1 MNVQMKE
8 CRDWDMESDGI
19 YIACAMRG
27 RGDGWVYK
35 LELNTQDYVNCI
47 THAPKDSLILE
58 ISGDGNV
65 QQQQ

>member
-1 MNVQMKE
+1 
-8 CRDWDMESDGI
+8 MESDGI

-27 RGDGWVYK
+27 RGEGWVYK

-58 ISGDGNV
+58 IETDNEE
-65 QQQQ
+65 QP